1 MINNINTFDL
11 EFRAHKLR
19 AYQRSS
25 GSGIPVLFLHGGGL
39 DSAMLSWQE
48 VISMMPPEY
57 DCFAVDLLGYGES
70 DKPDLTYSVPLYAEL
85 VLFVMDQLGLASAH
99 LVGLSLGGGIAI
111 ERVHLLAHQQRLR
124 PLRGVHLQPHLL
136 AQHQ

>member
-1 MINNINTFDL
+1 MKNNINPFDL
-11 EFRAHKLR
+11 EFRTYHLR

-70 DKPDLTYSVPLYAEL
+70 DKPDLTYSVPLYA
-85 VLFVMDQLGLASAH
+85 
-99 LVGLSLGGGIAI
+99 
-111 ERVHLLAHQQRLR
+111 
-124 PLRGVHLQPHLL
+124 
-136 AQHQ
+136 